1 MPKRTRR
8 AARTTA
14 SRKKRTRTQPKPTT
28 VPQHP
33 QAHGSWRPSRRRSKR
48 RNANRRDTLTRYLL
62 RGAAYSTGSGIIGL
76 LFWSLR
82 LWMT

>member
-8 AARTTA
+8 AARATA
-14 SRKKRTRTQPKPTT
+14 SRKKRTRTQHKSTT

-33 QAHGSWRPSRRRSKR
+33 QTRGSWRPSRRRSKR
-48 RNANRRDTLTRYLL
+48 RNANRRDILTRYLL

>member
-14 SRKKRTRTQPKPTT
+14 SRKKRTRTQHKPTT
-28 VPQHP
+28 LPQHP
-33 QAHGSWRPSRRRSKR
+33 QTRGSWKPSRRRNKR
-48 RNANRRDTLTRYLL
+48 RNTNRRDTLTRYLL

>member
-1 MPKRTRR
+1 VPKRTRR

-14 SRKKRTRTQPKPTT
+14 SRKKRTRPQRKPTT
-28 VPQHP
+28 DPQP
-33 QAHGSWRPSRRRSKR
+33 PAPRGSWRPVRRRSKR
-48 RNANRRDTLTRYLL
+48 RNASRRDTLTRYLL

>member
-33 QAHGSWRPSRRRSKR
+33 QARRSWRPSRRRSKR
-48 RNANRRDTLTRYLL
+48 RNASRRDTLTRYLL